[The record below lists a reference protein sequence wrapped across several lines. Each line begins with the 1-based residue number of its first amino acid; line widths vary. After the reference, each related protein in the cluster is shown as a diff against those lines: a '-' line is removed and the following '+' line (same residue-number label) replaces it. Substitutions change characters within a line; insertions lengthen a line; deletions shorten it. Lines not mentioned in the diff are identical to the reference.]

1 MNLKGELG
9 MRCHVR
15 GIVTVREQI
24 IAVLE
29 AHPDWSQ
36 TRIAQEL
43 GVCRATV
50 NRWLRRVA
58 TQQQTTTTPSQQ
70 AALEARVAALEQ
82 EVLALRRLV
91 HELSAREGVRSTP
104 LSTPLQVEAAEQPP
118 QPVPPTPR
126 PASTLIPADWDLSED
141 LRRWTL
147 RAAAERGRRITQA
160 GLREE
165 VASFRQYWQA
175 RQTRRANWGRTWQEW
190 WRRAIPNLPQFQQW
204 DQGEREHLLRGEWP
218 QYRPAADRPP
228 QQQELPVTQLP
239 QEIADKILAGFQ
251 RRAEDLRRLVAS
263 KTEAEW
269 DQWLRADHARRNAE
283 LQQRGRAVLAQRT
296 LGGHREN

>member
-1 MNLKGELG
+1 MGTITLG
-9 MRCHVR
+9 

-24 IAVLE
+24 IAVVE

-36 TRIAQEL
+36 ARIAQEL

-58 TQQQTTTTPSQQ
+58 TQQPTTLSPTTPSQQ

-82 EVLALRRLV
+82 EIQELRRLV
-91 HELSAREGVRSTP
+91 QELLARADAQSAPSP
-104 LSTPLQVEAAEQPP
+104 EAAEQASQPAPP
-118 QPVPPTPR
+118 R
-126 PASTLIPADWDLSED
+126 SAAISIPADWDLSED

-147 RAAAERGRRITQA
+147 RAAAERGRRVTPA

-218 QYRPAADRPP
+218 QYRPASDRPP

-239 QEIADKILAGFQ
+239 QEIADKILAGFR

-269 DQWLRADHARRNAE
+269 ERWLRADHARRNAE

-296 LGGHREN
+296 LGGNREN